1 MCWGNFVLFPVCWE
15 LLIMERCYI
24 LSRAFSS
31 FLEGIILFASFIL
44 LMWCIMFIDVSMLL
58 KFTKLLDT
66 NMSNSPSLEHF
77 PIVQHTC
84 LLSYDYPDQLYLD
97 SQAIF
102 FSSLWETTWKL
113 PLPTTRSA
121 HFSVLFDTSPFKHV
135 LYSLFSFLLLSF
147 SLYLSLVRLSAP
159 PFHQNCPC

>member
-24 LSRAFSS
+24 LSRAFSA
-31 FLEGIILFASFIL
+31 FIEGIILSASFIL

-66 NMSNSPSLEHF
+66 NVSNSPSLEHF

-84 LLSYDYPDQLYLD
+84 LLSYDLSRPALPWLPGNFF
-97 SQAIF
+97 F
-102 FSSLWETTWKL
+102 FSLGNYVETAIAYHTFC
-113 PLPTTRSA
+113 PLLCPFWHQPFQTCSILIV
-121 HFSVLFDTSPFKHV
+121 FISSP
-135 LYSLFSFLLLSF
+135 LCLS
-147 SLYLSLVRLSAP
+147 
-159 PFHQNCPC
+159 

>member
-31 FLEGIILFASFIL
+31 FIEGIILFASFIL

-102 FSSLWETTWKL
+102 FLLFGKLLGNCHCLPHVLPTSLSFLIPALSNMFYTHCFHFFSSL
-113 PLPTTRSA
+113 
-121 HFSVLFDTSPFKHV
+121 
-135 LYSLFSFLLLSF
+135 SLFIS
-147 SLYLSLVRLSAP
+147 V
-159 PFHQNCPC
+159 

>member
-1 MCWGNFVLFPVCWE
+1 MCWGNFVLFPVCWK

-31 FLEGIILFASFIL
+31 FIEGIILFASFIL

-102 FSSLWETTWKL
+102 F
-113 PLPTTRSA
+113 
-121 HFSVLFDTSPFKHV
+121 F
-135 LYSLFSFLLLSF
+135 F
-147 SLYLSLVRLSAP
+147 SLGNYLETAIAYHTFCPLLCPFWYQPFQTCSILIVFISSPLFLSLSQ
-159 PFHQNCPC
+159 FS